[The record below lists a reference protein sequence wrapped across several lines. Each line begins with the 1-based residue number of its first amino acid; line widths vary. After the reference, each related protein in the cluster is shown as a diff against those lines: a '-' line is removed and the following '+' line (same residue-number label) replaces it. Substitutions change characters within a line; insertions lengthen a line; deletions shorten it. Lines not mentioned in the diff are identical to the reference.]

1 MPYRRERGAVRP
13 TRAQPRPSARDRESV
28 MRKRLAAVLP
38 VLVAGALIAGCT
50 GESTATSPN
59 SQPEQTQSEATA
71 TQDAPSTDTTSS
83 TETPAQPAQP
93 EESADLASVREE
105 IASDGT
111 MGAVWYLGMYDGDI
125 TSGDFSSWLST
136 LSYQD
141 GTPLLTKYPFMANVT
156 AKAVTEG
163 SDIYCIVPAHAG
175 DSVSV
180 CQWLY
185 STTDDGQWS
194 EKAGDTIYA
203 SDTDEPV
210 LIQASA
216 GEFNPNF
223 AVSLH
228 GTDGRS
234 FDNHV
239 LVTSG
244 MDGKLVLP
252 TDEQSGQAL
261 LSDFSPYAY

>member
-1 MPYRRERGAVRP
+1 
-13 TRAQPRPSARDRESV
+13 
-28 MRKRLAAVLP
+28 MRKHLAAVLP
-38 VLVAGALIAGCT
+38 VLVAGALIAGCA
-50 GESTATSPN
+50 GESVATSPT

-71 TQDAPSTDTTSS
+71 TQDAPSTDTASPA
-83 TETPAQPAQP
+83 ETPAQPAQP
-93 EESADLASVREE
+93 EETANLASVREE

-125 TSGDFSSWLST
+125 TSDDFSSWLST
-136 LSYQD
+136 LTYQD
-141 GTPLLTKYPFMANVT
+141 GTPLLTKYPFMADVT

-163 SDIYCIVPAHAG
+163 SDVYCIVPAHAG

-203 SDTDEPV
+203 SDTGEPV

-223 AVSLH
+223 AVSLR

-252 TDEQSGQAL
+252 TDEQGGQPL
-261 LSDFSPYAY
+261 LSDYSSYAY

>member
-1 MPYRRERGAVRP
+1 
-13 TRAQPRPSARDRESV
+13 
-28 MRKRLAAVLP
+28 
-38 VLVAGALIAGCT
+38 
-50 GESTATSPN
+50 
-59 SQPEQTQSEATA
+59 
-71 TQDAPSTDTTSS
+71 
-83 TETPAQPAQP
+83 
-93 EESADLASVREE
+93 
-105 IASDGT
+105 

-136 LSYQD
+136 LTYQD
-141 GTPLLTKYPFMANVT
+141 ETPLLTKYPFMADVT

-163 SDIYCIVPAHAG
+163 SDVYCIVPAHVG

-203 SDTDEPV
+203 SDTGEPV

-234 FDNHV
+234 FENHV

-252 TDEQSGQAL
+252 TDEQGGQAL

>member
-1 MPYRRERGAVRP
+1 MMWIKINETTFRYEDKGVRFFLLLGTECALLIDSGMTVTNARE
-13 TRAQPRPSARDRESV
+13 
-28 MRKRLAAVLP
+28 LAAEVTSLP
-38 VLVAGALIAGCT
+38 VKLFNTHTDPDHIGSNEEFSEVMMNPAELVNYRKPH
-50 GESTATSPN
+50 TSQNIIP
-59 SQPEQTQSEATA
+59 
-71 TQDAPSTDTTSS
+71 
-83 TETPAQPAQP
+83 
-93 EESADLASVREE
+93 
-105 IASDGT
+105 
-111 MGAVWYLGMYDGDI
+111 MYDGDI
-125 TSGDFSSWLST
+125 TSDDFSSWLSSVT
-136 LSYQD
+136 YQD
-141 GTPLLTKYPFMANVT
+141 GTPLLTKYPFMAEV
-156 AKAVTEG
+156 AARVVTEG

-194 EKAGDTIYA
+194 EKAGNTIYA
-203 SDTDEPV
+203 SDTSEPV

-223 AVSLH
+223 AVSLR

-252 TDEQSGQAL
+252 TDEQGGQAL

>member
-1 MPYRRERGAVRP
+1 
-13 TRAQPRPSARDRESV
+13 
-28 MRKRLAAVLP
+28 MRKRLAALLP
-38 VLVAGALIAGCT
+38 VLVAAALTTGCAGASAPT
-50 GESTATSPN
+50 SSTP
-59 SQPEQTQSEATA
+59 QPEQAQPEATA
-71 TQDAPSTDTTSS
+71 ITTDTPSSDSTSS
-83 TETPAQPAQP
+83 PSNASAQPD
-93 EESADLASVREE
+93 ETVDLASVRDE

-125 TSGDFSSWLST
+125 TSDGFSSWLSSVT
-136 LSYQD
+136 YQD
-141 GTPLLTKYPFMANVT
+141 GTPLLTKYPFMADVT

-163 SDIYCIVPAHAG
+163 SDVYCIVPAHAG
-175 DSVSV
+175 DSVSA

-203 SDTDEPV
+203 SDTGEPV

-223 AVSLH
+223 AVSIR

-234 FDNHV
+234 FENHV
-239 LVTSG
+239 PVTSG
-244 MDGKLVLP
+244 MDGRLVLP
-252 TDEQSGQAL
+252 SDAGSGQAL

>member
-1 MPYRRERGAVRP
+1 
-13 TRAQPRPSARDRESV
+13 
-28 MRKRLAAVLP
+28 MRKRLATLLP
-38 VLVAGALIAGCT
+38 VLVAAALTTGCAGASAP
-50 GESTATSPN
+50 TSPA
-59 SQPEQTQSEATA
+59 SQPEQAKPEATA
-71 TQDAPSTDTTSS
+71 TTTDTPSSDTSS
-83 TETPAQPAQP
+83 PSKAPAQPDETAN
-93 EESADLASVREE
+93 LASVREE

-125 TSGDFSSWLST
+125 TSDDFSSWLST
-136 LSYQD
+136 VTYQD
-141 GTPLLTKYPFMANVT
+141 GTPLLTKYPFMAEVT
-156 AKAVTEG
+156 ARAVTEG
-163 SDIYCIVPAHAG
+163 SDVYCIVPAHAG

-185 STTDDGQWS
+185 STTNNGQWS
-194 EKAGDTIYA
+194 EEAGDTLYA
-203 SDTDEPV
+203 SDTGEPV

-223 AVSLH
+223 AVSIH

-234 FDNHV
+234 FENHV

-252 TDEQSGQAL
+252 SDADSSQAL

>member
-1 MPYRRERGAVRP
+1 
-13 TRAQPRPSARDRESV
+13 
-28 MRKRLAAVLP
+28 MRKHLAALLP
-38 VLVAGALIAGCT
+38 VLVAAALTTGCAGASAP
-50 GESTATSPN
+50 TSPTP
-59 SQPEQTQSEATA
+59 QPEQAKPEATA
-71 TQDAPSTDTTSS
+71 TTTDTPSSDTSS
-83 TETPAQPAQP
+83 PSNPPAQP
-93 EESADLASVREE
+93 EETADLASVREE

-111 MGAVWYLGMYDGDI
+111 MGAVWHLGMYDGDI
-125 TSGDFSSWLST
+125 TSDDFSSWLSSVT
-136 LSYQD
+136 YQD
-141 GTPLLTKYPFMANVT
+141 GTPLLTKYPFMAEV
-156 AKAVTEG
+156 AARVVTEG

-194 EKAGDTIYA
+194 EKAGNTIYA
-203 SDTDEPV
+203 SDTGEPV
-210 LIQASA
+210 LIQASSGA
-216 GEFNPNF
+216 FNPNF
-223 AVSLH
+223 AVSLR

-252 TDEQSGQAL
+252 TDEQGGQAL
-261 LSDFSPYAY
+261 LSDFSPYAH

>member
-13 TRAQPRPSARDRESV
+13 TRAQSRPSARHRESV

-38 VLVAGALIAGCT
+38 VLITGALIAGCA
-50 GESTATSPN
+50 GETTATSPT

-125 TSGDFSSWLST
+125 TSGGFSSWLST

-180 CQWLY
+180 C
-185 STTDDGQWS
+185 
-194 EKAGDTIYA
+194 
-203 SDTDEPV
+203 
-210 LIQASA
+210 
-216 GEFNPNF
+216 
-223 AVSLH
+223 
-228 GTDGRS
+228 
-234 FDNHV
+234 
-239 LVTSG
+239 
-244 MDGKLVLP
+244 
-252 TDEQSGQAL
+252 
-261 LSDFSPYAY
+261 